1 MTTTIETVPVRV
13 PVPTTAHRMTTLLVH
28 SRLLTARGLRAMLR
42 QPAYAAITLI
52 QPIIWLL
59 LFGEL
64 FKSVIHI
71 PGFSSAGSTYLEF
84 LTPGVIVMTALF
96 ASGWAGT
103 TYIEDMNRG
112 VMDRMLASPVSR
124 GALMVGTLAFQT
136 ITTLVQCLVV
146 FGVSFLCGARYD
158 APGRGVAMTMVAV
171 ALLTVIFAALS
182 NAVALLVRQQEA
194 LIGISQF
201 ISLPLPFL
209 SSALIDITLAPMW
222 VQDIA
227 RYNPVDWAVVVS
239 RETLSADPDWG
250 AVLPRLGALA
260 ALAAVMTF
268 LATRAFRAYRKSA

>member
-1 MTTTIETVPVRV
+1 MTTTLETVPVQV
-13 PVPTTAHRMTTLLVH
+13 TAPSATHRMTTLVVH
-28 SRLLTARGLRAMLR
+28 SRLLTARGLRALRR

-71 PGFSSAGSTYLEF
+71 PGFSSGGGTYLEF

-124 GALMVGTLAFQT
+124 GALMVGTLAYQT

-146 FGVSFLCGARYD
+146 FGVAYACGARYD
-158 APGRGVAMTMVAV
+158 APGRGVAMTLVAV
-171 ALLTVIFAALS
+171 ALFTVIFAALS
-182 NAVALLVRQQEA
+182 NAIALLARQQEA

-209 SSALIDITLAPMW
+209 SAALIDTSLAPSW
-222 VQDIA
+222 LQEVA
-227 RYNPVDWAVVVS
+227 RYNPVDWVVVVS
-239 RETLSADPDWG
+239 REALSADPDWG

-260 ALAAVMTF
+260 VVAVVMTF
-268 LATRAFRAYRKSA
+268 LATRAFRAYRRSA

>member
-1 MTTTIETVPVRV
+1 
-13 PVPTTAHRMTTLLVH
+13 MTTLLVD

-71 PGFSSAGSTYLEF
+71 PGFSSGGSTYLEF

-112 VMDRMLASPVSR
+112 VMDRMLTSPVSR

-222 VQDIA
+222 VREVA

>member
-13 PVPTTAHRMTTLLVH
+13 PAPTTAHRMTTLLVD

-71 PGFSSAGSTYLEF
+71 PGFSSGGSTYLEF

-112 VMDRMLASPVSR
+112 VMDRMLTSPVSR

-222 VQDIA
+222 VREVA

>member
-13 PVPTTAHRMTTLLVH
+13 PAPTTGHRVATLLDH

-59 LFGEL
+59 LFGAL

-71 PGFSSAGSTYLEF
+71 PGFSSGGSTYLEF

-103 TYIEDMNRG
+103 TYIEDMDRG

-158 APGRGVAMTMVAV
+158 EPGRGVAITMVAV

-222 VQDIA
+222 VRDIA
-227 RYNPVDWAVVVS
+227 RYNPVDWAVVAS
-239 RETLSADPDWG
+239 RETLSAHPDWG

-260 ALAAVMTF
+260 ALAALMTF
-268 LATRAFRAYRKSA
+268 LATRAFRVYRKSA

>member
-71 PGFSSAGSTYLEF
+71 PGFSSADSTYLEF
-84 LTPGVIVMTALF
+84 LTPGVIIMTALF

>member
-1 MTTTIETVPVRV
+1 MTSTIETVPVQV
-13 PVPTTAHRMTTLLVH
+13 AAPTTTHRVATLLVH
-28 SRLLTARGLRAMLR
+28 SWLLTARGLRAILR

-64 FKSVIHI
+64 FKSVIHV
-71 PGFSSAGSTYLEF
+71 PGFSTGGSTYLEF

-146 FGVSFLCGARYD
+146 FGVSFLCGARYE
-158 APGRGVAMTMVAV
+158 APARGVAVTMVAV

-209 SSALIDITLAPMW
+209 SAALIDITLAPMW
-222 VQDIA
+222 VQEIA
-227 RYNPVDWAVVVS
+227 RYNPVDWAVVAS

>member
-1 MTTTIETVPVRV
+1 MTTTIERVPVRV
-13 PVPTTAHRMTTLLVH
+13 SAPTTAHRMTTLLVH

-71 PGFSSAGSTYLEF
+71 PGFSSGGSTYLEF

-112 VMDRMLASPVSR
+112 VMDRMLTSPVSR

-182 NAVALLVRQQEA
+182 NAVALLVRQQKA

-222 VQDIA
+222 VQEVA

>member
-13 PVPTTAHRMTTLLVH
+13 PAPTTGHRLATLLVH

-59 LFGEL
+59 LFGAL

-71 PGFSSAGSTYLEF
+71 PGFSSGGSTYLEF

-103 TYIEDMNRG
+103 TYIEDMDRG

-158 APGRGVAMTMVAV
+158 EPGRGVAITMVAV

-222 VQDIA
+222 VRDIA
-227 RYNPVDWAVVVS
+227 RYNPVDWAVVAS
-239 RETLSADPDWG
+239 RETLSAHPDWG

-260 ALAAVMTF
+260 ALAALMTF
-268 LATRAFRAYRKSA
+268 LATRAFRVYRKSA